1 MSSIPTD
8 IILFVFGLL
17 EMLLFIEFC
26 FCFDLVVEVVV
37 VEEVGS
43 GRVVSAVVGYCFC
56 FLFL

>member
-26 FCFDLVVEVVV
+26 FCFDLVVEV
-37 VEEVGS
+37 EEVGS